1 MNSKVLMMYITITAQ
16 KLNGNYSQSSTD
28 FVGYLEKENEGL
40 KHAEME
46 HFFNQYNDEISA
58 EEVVKE
64 IDGNTA
70 KLKKKEPK
78 FYSITVSPSKYELQK
93 LRSSSQELKT
103 YTRELMKDYVA
114 SFNREING
122 RPITINDIKYYAK
135 IEHQRTFKGTDFQ
148 IKENQPYATK
158 ILQLKTNIRN
168 IQEGRIKGNIR
179 NLKKEI
185 AKMERQAPHQHNGKR
200 IIQGMLK
207 GGSQSHIHIIVSR
220 KDASNSVSLSPGSK
234 HKVSEVEMHGKR
246 VKRGFNRDRFF
257 ESAEKTFDKIFG
269 YKRNYAETYKAKK
282 IFIKNPNLY
291 FSALMKLPANEK
303 ALAFKMISK
312 SGLPMVPNIPV
323 SQAQIALRVFKRLK
337 RGVEVAIKSSSI
349 GI

>member
-1 MNSKVLMMYITITAQ
+1 MYITITPQ
-16 KLNGNYSQSSTD
+16 KLGGTYSQGSAD
-28 FVGYLEKENEGL
+28 FVGYLEKENQGL
-40 KHAEME
+40 EQQDVE
-46 HFFNQYNDEISA
+46 HFFNQYGDEISA

-78 FYSITVSPSKYELQK
+78 FYSITVSPSKYELRK
-93 LRSSSQELKT
+93 LQNNSQDLKT

-158 ILQLKTNIRN
+158 ILQLKTEIRN
-168 IQEGRIKGNIR
+168 IQEGRTEGDIKKI
-179 NLKKEI
+179 KKEI
-185 AKMERQAPHQHNGKR
+185 AKLEGQAPHQQNGKR
-200 IIQGMLK
+200 IVQGMQK
-207 GGSQSHIHIIVSR
+207 DGNQSHIHIIVSR

-234 HKVSEVEMHGKR
+234 HKASEVEMHGKK
-246 VKRGFNRDRFF
+246 VKRGFDRDTFF
-257 ESAEKTFDKIFG
+257 AKAEKTFDKTFG
-269 YKRNYAETYKAKK
+269 YNRNFAETYKERKD
-282 IFIKNPNLY
+282 FVKNPNLY
-291 FSALMKLPANEK
+291 FAALMKLPANEK
-303 ALAFKMISK
+303 ALAFKMMAK
-312 SGLPMVPNIPV
+312 TGLPVVPSIPV
-323 SQAQIALRVFKRLK
+323 SQAQIALRVFKRLR
-337 RGVEVAIKSSSI
+337 RGAEIAIKSSSI